1 MRLILLTLAIFTIL
15 SVSCEKKKTIPE
27 GGIHIYLLSNHESLS
42 PLWEIDDS
50 TIVLEESPIIGYED
64 ILSYDATNHAFK
76 ISSSAQESFNGKES
90 SIHSRPFV
98 LVADKEYI
106 YTGYFWASY
115 SSAIC
120 PWLTVDPIHAQYAGE
135 LRIELGYP
143 WMMEDM
149 SIPDRRNDVRILSIL
164 RHDRKLIE

>member
-1 MRLILLTLAIFTIL
+1 MRLFLTILAFLSILSISCEEKNTIREDGIHFYLLTD
-15 SVSCEKKKTIPE
+15 P
-27 GGIHIYLLSNHESLS
+27 ESLD
-42 PLWEIDDS
+42 PLWEIDES
-50 TIVLEESPIIGYED
+50 TIVPEESPIIGYED
-64 ILSYDATNHAFK
+64 ILSYDTRNHAFK
-76 ISSSAQESFNGKES
+76 ISSSAQERLKGKES
-90 SIHSRPFV
+90 NIHSRPFV

-120 PWLTVDPIHAQYAGE
+120 PWLTIDPIHAQYAGE

-143 WMMEDM
+143 WMMEGM

>member
-1 MRLILLTLAIFTIL
+1 MRLIIPTLVFLSLL

-27 GGIHIYLLSNHESLS
+27 GGIHIYLLSNHESLD
-42 PLWEIDDS
+42 PLWEIGDS
-50 TIVLEESPIIGYED
+50 TIVPEESPIIGYED
-64 ILSYDATNHAFK
+64 ILSYDQKSHAFK
-76 ISSSAQESFNGKES
+76 ISSSAQASLKGKES
-90 SIHSRPFV
+90 DIHGRPFV

-115 SSAIC
+115 SSSIC
-120 PWLTVDPIHAQYAGE
+120 PWLTIDPIHAQYAGE

-149 SIPDRRNDVRILSIL
+149 SIPDRRNDERILGIL
-164 RHDRKLIE
+164 RQDRKLID